1 MERNEQIQSLRRS
14 FTRLEQFFSL
24 LMREQFS
31 CCPVTVQQWYAL
43 EALADG
49 PKSMNALAADVAL
62 HQSTLTRIVEKLE
75 KQAFV
80 RRTRKPGNQ
89 RSVEVEITDAGRQM
103 CEFMDRQCEQMTGD
117 LLDMIPEEKQAST
130 VEAMEMFSSLL
141 DPESPSFRQVH
152 ERCCCRTANEQGEE
166 ECKT

>member
-1 MERNEQIQSLRRS
+1 MERQEQIQSLRRS
-14 FTRLEQFFSL
+14 FSRLERFFSL

-43 EALADG
+43 EALTDG
-49 PKSMNALAADVAL
+49 AKSMNALAAEVAL

-80 RRTRKPGNQ
+80 NRTRKPGNQ
-89 RSVEVEITDAGRQM
+89 RSVEVELTDAGRKM
-103 CEFMDRQCEQMTGD
+103 CEFMDQQCVQMTGD
-117 LLDMIPEEKQAST
+117 LLDMIPKERQAST
-130 VEAMEMFSSLL
+130 VEAMEIFSSLL
-141 DPESPSFRQVH
+141 DPENPAFQQVH

-166 ECKT
+166 KCRT

>member
-1 MERNEQIQSLRRS
+1 MERHEQIQSLRRS
-14 FTRLEQFFSL
+14 FTRLERFFSL

-43 EALADG
+43 EALTAG
-49 PKSMNALAADVAL
+49 PKSMNALAAEVAL

-75 KQAFV
+75 KQGFV
-80 RRTRKPGNQ
+80 NRTRKPGNQ
-89 RSVEVEITDAGRQM
+89 RSVEVELTDAGRQM
-103 CEFMDRQCEQMTGD
+103 CAFMDQQCGQMTSD
-117 LLDMIPEEKQAST
+117 LLDMIPAENQAST
-130 VEAMEMFSSLL
+130 VEAMEIFTSLL
-141 DPESPSFRQVH
+141 DPENPAFRQVH